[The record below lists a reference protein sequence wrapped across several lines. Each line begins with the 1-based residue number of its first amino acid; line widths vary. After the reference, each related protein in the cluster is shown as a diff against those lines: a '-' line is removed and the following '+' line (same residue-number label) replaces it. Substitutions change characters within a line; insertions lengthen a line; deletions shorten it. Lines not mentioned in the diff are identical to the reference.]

1 MPLTEEQEKELEPIV
16 SGITGALRE
25 LNARIGKGAAE
36 IKSLTAAISPQAA
49 EQALQAASDETN
61 RYIEFRRQLSQNLVS
76 VHERW
81 QGLVKT
87 RHPEIA
93 AALDGGTELLG
104 RAGELLDNLEQG
116 VADAS
121 DYLEE
126 IGEAREALRETIRS
140 SVEDAFDSAGAAA
153 EALGE
158 GLRERL
164 DTLTEHVEELEEKI
178 SAALEEAAEEVGEA
192 LLVPVKELSEAIKDA
207 LKDLSDFV
215 TAKVRDAVLDSVDEA
230 FVTPAREKIDELAGR
245 LEAELVA
252 LGEKL
257 VGESDKT
264 NSKREALKMAL
275 DILKPADAAVRPAL
289 DAFKAIAGS
298 VGVPIG

>member
-25 LNARIGKGAAE
+25 LNAQIGKGAAE

-215 TAKVRDAVLDSVDEA
+215 TAKVRDAVL
-230 FVTPAREKIDELAGR
+230 ELSGRGFCHAGQ
-245 LEAELVA
+245 
-252 LGEKL
+252 GEDRRT
-257 VGESDKT
+257 GG
-264 NSKREALKMAL
+264 
-275 DILKPADAAVRPAL
+275 P
-289 DAFKAIAGS
+289 AGS
-298 VGVPIG
+298 RACRARRETGWRKRQDQQQARGPEDGARHPQTRRRSGAACA